1 MKHIVYFQMFTN
13 GAIEVEAESYEA
25 AQILI
30 ENMSD
35 EQLLEECNG
44 LSVDFTDEDGFSL
57 D

>member
-1 MKHIVYFQMFTN
+1 MFTN